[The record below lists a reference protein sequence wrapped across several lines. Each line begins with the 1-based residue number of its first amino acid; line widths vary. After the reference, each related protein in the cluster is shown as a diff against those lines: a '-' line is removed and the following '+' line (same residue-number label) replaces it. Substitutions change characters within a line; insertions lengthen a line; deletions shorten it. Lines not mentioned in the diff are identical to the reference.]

1 MAIALQDPASF
12 SAAYDELYPVALR
25 TADRVLRDQAAA
37 EDVVQDVFTDLWL
50 GRAAYDRGRGSLRS
64 YVAMLTRSRALDRW
78 RTRAARQAAA
88 ERLESEVALGPRTV
102 AGTEDQAL
110 LKHELE
116 DAVRALEAVPEK
128 QREAVLM
135 AYAGGMTA
143 AAIADAVGVPLG
155 TAKSRIRCGLEQLRL
170 QLVAS

>member
-1 MAIALQDPASF
+1 MAATLQDPASF

-25 TADRVLRDQAAA
+25 TADRVLRDRSAA
-37 EDVVQDVFTDLWL
+37 EDVAQDVFTDLWL
-50 GRAAYDRGRGSLRS
+50 GRATYDRSRGSLRS

-88 ERLESEVALGPRTV
+88 ERLESEVTV
-102 AGTEDQAL
+102 GATMAAGTEDQAL
-110 LKHELE
+110 LHDTVE
-116 DAVRALEAVPEK
+116 DAVRALEAVPDK
-128 QREAVLM
+128 QREAVLL

-143 AAIADAVGVPLG
+143 AAVAETVGVPLG
-155 TAKSRIRCGLEQLRL
+155 TAKSRIRCGLEQLRT